1 MKRVVGLLLL
11 LGCGERQSAGIE
23 GTWTLHVDRSWTTPD
38 GVTEPSQ
45 ALDEA
50 DYHAVTG
57 PDYAV
62 VITATVVEV
71 GEVPMEGARGADV
84 GVRAHFDLDGGTFA
98 GGRFEVWDDGGLQAE
113 LTLFGSGV
121 PIASSE
127 RGALSPP

>member
-1 MKRVVGLLLL
+1 MTRL
-11 LGCGERQSAGIE
+11 LGMVLLVACGEREPSGIE
-23 GTWTLHVDRSWTTPD
+23 GAWTLHVDRAWTAPD
-38 GVTEPSQ
+38 GVTSPTV
-45 ALDEA
+45 ALDEG

-62 VITATVVEV
+62 VITATGVTV
-71 GEVPMEGARGADV
+71 GDVPMVGARGADV

-98 GGRFEVWDDGGLQAE
+98 GGRFQVWDDGGLQAE

-127 RGALSPP
+127 RGSLTAP

>member
-1 MKRVVGLLLL
+1 MTRAWAL
-11 LGCGERQSAGIE
+11 LGLMACGERQATGIE
-23 GTWTLHVDRSWTTPD
+23 GAWTLRVDRAWTAPD
-38 GVTEPSQ
+38 GITEPGQ

-62 VITATVVEV
+62 VITATGVTV
-71 GEVPMEGARGADV
+71 GDVPMEGARGADV
-84 GVRAHFDLDGGTFA
+84 GVRAHFELDGGTFA

-127 RGALSPP
+127 RGALIAP

>member
-1 MKRVVGLLLL
+1 MMRL
-11 LGCGERQSAGIE
+11 LGGILLMACGEREPAGIE
-23 GTWTLHVDRSWTTPD
+23 GAWTLRVDRAWTAPD
-38 GVTEPSQ
+38 GVTSPTV

-62 VITATVVEV
+62 VITETAVEV
-71 GEVPMEGARGADV
+71 GDVPMEGIRGADV

-98 GGRFEVWDDGGLQAE
+98 GGRFQVWDDGGLQAE

-127 RGALSPP
+127 RGALIAP

>member
-1 MKRVVGLLLL
+1 MIRVLGLLLL
-11 LGCGERQSAGIE
+11 VACGEQQPAGIE
-23 GTWTLHVDRSWTTPD
+23 GVWTLRVDRAWTAPD
-38 GVTEPSQ
+38 GVTSPSQ

-50 DYHAVTG
+50 DFHVVTG

-62 VITATVVEV
+62 VITATAVEV
-71 GEVPMEGARGADV
+71 GEVPMEGIRGEDV

-127 RGALSPP
+127 RGPLIAP